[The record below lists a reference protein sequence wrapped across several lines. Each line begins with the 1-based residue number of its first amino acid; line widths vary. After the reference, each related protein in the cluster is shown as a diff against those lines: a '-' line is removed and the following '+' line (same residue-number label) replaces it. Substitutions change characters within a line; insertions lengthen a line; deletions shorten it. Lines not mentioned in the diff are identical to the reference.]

1 MKNGVFGGKAVDYD
15 RWYDKYRPAYLS
27 ELKAIRAALP
37 KGARGVEIGVG
48 TGRFAA
54 ALGIRI
60 GVEPSAGMAALARKR
75 DIEVYEACAEKLPF
89 ADDAFGFALMPTS
102 LCFVKNPAA
111 ALKEARRV
119 IRPGGR
125 LVLALL
131 DKDSPAGKLYWRRH
145 KAGLFHKGAR
155 SYGADTVIAWLKDL
169 GFTSIESRQTLLVQ
183 PEDAKESEPVKTGHG
198 EGLFAVISG
207 IKAKRRA
214 PSAGGKTRRQK

>member
-1 MKNGVFGGKAVDYD
+1 MGVFDRKAVDYD

-60 GVEPSAGMAALARKR
+60 GVEPAAGMAALARKL

-89 ADDAFGFALMPTS
+89 ADGAFDFALMATS
-102 LCFVKNPAA
+102 LCFVKNTAA
-111 ALKEARRV
+111 ALREARRV

-155 SYGADTVIAWLKDL
+155 AYGAGTVIALLKKA
-169 GFTSIESRQTLLVQ
+169 GFVKIKTFQTLAAQ
-183 PEDAKESEPVKTGHG
+183 PEEVAEPEPVQAGHG
-198 EGLFAVISG
+198 AGIFVVISG
-207 IKAKRRA
+207 TKRRA
-214 PSAGGKTRRQK
+214 Q